1 MNSLLRIRLPLLLF
15 FFALLF
21 PSLCADGES
30 PPNLTVGESGAY
42 LYAFQGD
49 ESGTIA
55 KLEQGEKLIPL
66 AHAVGKGSWYMVKTG
81 KGIIGW
87 VKSSELR
94 EGNRP
99 DKTLEETVSLPSSPP
114 LSNDSP
120 PVSVTPIQNGTT
132 VSVEMNGSIVVVP
145 VVLNRSLKTYMIMD
159 TGSSFTTVSPTI
171 AKKLGLRLGSRV
183 SVLTANGTISVPL
196 ARLDSLKVG
205 NAEVHGLL
213 VTVQSFSPD
222 PRVDGLLGLN
232 FLSRFH
238 TSIDSRRQAL
248 TLAPR

>member
-132 VSVEMNGSIVVVP
+132 VSVE
-145 VVLNRSLKTYMIMD
+145 T
-159 TGSSFTTVSPTI
+159 
-171 AKKLGLRLGSRV
+171 
-183 SVLTANGTISVPL
+183 VLTANGTISVPL

>member
-1 MNSLLRIRLPLLLF
+1 
-15 FFALLF
+15 
-21 PSLCADGES
+21 
-30 PPNLTVGESGAY
+30 
-42 LYAFQGD
+42 LYTLQGD
-49 ESGTIA
+49 ESEIVA

-87 VKSSELR
+87 VKSSELK

-99 DKTLEETVSLPSSPP
+99 DKILEETATLPSSPS
-114 LSNDSP
+114 LSNDLP
-120 PVSVTPIQNGTT
+120 PLSVTPLQNGTT

-159 TGSSFTTVSPTI
+159 TGSSFTTVSVAT
-171 AKKLGLRLGSRV
+171 AKKLGLRLGSKV